1 MVATLHG
8 VLMAAATLGVRA
20 CVALLG
26 VVFGSVDLEASAML
40 YVAPVQTHAQSTVV
54 LFTAV
59 APFFVR
65 MTTHHTEPASVF
77 GQLQLCYFVVV
88 VLTTALFVDTVLFFT
103 IASAAGV

>member
-8 VLMAAATLGVRA
+8 VLMAAVTLGVRA
-20 CVALLG
+20 VVLL
-26 VVFGSVDLEASAML
+26 L
-40 YVAPVQTHAQSTVV
+40 APVHTHAQSTVV
-54 LFTAV
+54 LYSAV
-59 APFFVR
+59 APVFVR
-65 MTTHHTEPASVF
+65 MTTCVTEPASAF